1 MNKDTKKL
9 LIYKLFK
16 NSKKYSIK
24 WSSYFQVYDKIL
36 SNYKNKKIKFVE
48 IGVANGG
55 SLFMWKKYFG
65 KNAEIIGIDLNP
77 KAKKLEKNGFKI
89 YIGNQSDKK
98 FWEYFYKK
106 EGKVDVI
113 LDDGGHKNL
122 QQISTV
128 HYSLP
133 NIKDGGKIIIEDTS
147 TSYVKKE
154 FNNPSKYSFI
164 NYAKN
169 VVDNIHRRSPL
180 LRKELSFYSKKI
192 FLVEFFESIV
202 VFSID
207 SRKCFQNKEV
217 SNKAQNEW
225 AIDYRHNEYFGGLK
239 SKLDKRYGLL
249 NKRSFFRR
257 ILRKIFYR
265 NFIFNVLDNIKI
277 KKIFK
282 DLDNQK

>member
-1 MNKDTKKL
+1 MDKNTKKL
-9 LIYKLFK
+9 SIYKSFS
-16 NSKKYSIK
+16 NSEKYSIK
-24 WSSYFQVYDKIL
+24 WSNYFQVYEKIL
-36 SNYKNKKIKFVE
+36 SNYRNKKIKFVE

-55 SLFMWKKYFG
+55 SLFMWRKYFG
-65 KNAEIIGIDLNP
+65 KKAKIIGIDLNP
-77 KAKKLEKNGFKI
+77 NAKKLEKNGFKI

-98 FWEYFYKK
+98 FWDYFYKK
-106 EGKVDVI
+106 EGKVDII

-133 NIKDGGKIIIEDTS
+133 YIKDGGKIIVEDTG

-169 VVDNIHRRSPL
+169 IVDNIHRRSPL
-180 LRKELSFYSKKI
+180 LKKELNFYSKKI

-207 SRKCFQNKEV
+207 SKKCFENKEV
-217 SNKAQNEW
+217 ANKAHNEW
-225 AIDYRHNEYFGGLK
+225 AIDYRHNEYFGDLK
-239 SKLDKRYGLL
+239 SKLDRKYGLL

-257 ILRKIFYR
+257 IIRKIFYR
-265 NFIFNVLDNIKI
+265 NIIFNLLDNIKI
-277 KKIFK
+277 KKIFR
-282 DLDNQK
+282 DLNN

>member
-9 LIYKLFK
+9 TIYKLFK

-24 WSSYFQVYDKIL
+24 WSSYFQVYEKIF
-36 SNYKNKKIKFVE
+36 SNYRNKKIKFVE

-55 SLFMWKKYFG
+55 SLFMWQKYFG
-65 KNAEIIGIDLNP
+65 KNAKIIGIDLNP
-77 KAKKLEKNGFKI
+77 NAKKLEKNGFKI

-98 FWEYFYKK
+98 FWNYFYKK
-106 EGKVDVI
+106 EGKVDII

-133 NIKDGGKIIIEDTS
+133 YIKNGGKIVVEDTG
-147 TSYVKKE
+147 TSYLKKE

-164 NYAKN
+164 NYAKKI
-169 VVDNIHRRSPL
+169 VDSIHRRSPL
-180 LRKELSFYSKKI
+180 LKKELSFYSKKI

-207 SRKCFQNKEV
+207 SKRCFQNKEV

-225 AIDYRHNEYFGGLK
+225 SIDYRHNEYFGKFK
-239 SKLDKRYGLL
+239 SKLDKKYGLL
-249 NKRSFFRR
+249 SKRSFLRR
-257 ILRKIFYR
+257 VIRKIFYR
-265 NFIFNVLDNIKI
+265 NFLFNLIDNIKI
-277 KKIFK
+277 KKIFRN
-282 DLDNQK
+282 LNN

>member
-1 MNKDTKKL
+1 MDKNTKKL
-9 LIYKLFK
+9 SIYKSFS
-16 NSKKYSIK
+16 NSEKYSIK
-24 WSSYFQVYDKIL
+24 WSNYFQVYEKIL
-36 SNYKNKKIKFVE
+36 SNYRNKKIKFVE

-55 SLFMWKKYFG
+55 SLFMWRKYFG
-65 KNAEIIGIDLNP
+65 KKAKIIGIDLNP
-77 KAKKLEKNGFKI
+77 NAKKLEKNGFKI

-98 FWEYFYKK
+98 FWDYFYKK
-106 EGKVDVI
+106 EGKVDII

-133 NIKDGGKIIIEDTS
+133 YIKDGGKIIVEDTG

-169 VVDNIHRRSPL
+169 IVDNIHRRSPL
-180 LRKELSFYSKKI
+180 LKKELSFYSKKI

-207 SRKCFQNKEV
+207 SKKCFENKEV
-217 SNKAQNEW
+217 ANKAHNEW
-225 AIDYRHNEYFGGLK
+225 AIDYRHNEYFGDLK
-239 SKLDKRYGLL
+239 SKLDRKYGLL

-257 ILRKIFYR
+257 IIRKIFYR
-265 NFIFNVLDNIKI
+265 NIIFNLLDNIKI
-277 KKIFK
+277 KKIFR
-282 DLDNQK
+282 DLNN

>member
-1 MNKDTKKL
+1 MDKDTKKL
-9 LIYKLFK
+9 SIYKLFS
-16 NSKKYSIK
+16 NSEKYSIK
-24 WSSYFQVYDKIL
+24 WSSYFQVYEKIL
-36 SNYKNKKIKFVE
+36 SNYRNKKIKFVE

-65 KNAEIIGIDLNP
+65 KKAKIIGIDLNP
-77 KAKKLEKNGFKI
+77 NAKKLEKNGFKI

-98 FWEYFYKK
+98 FWDHFYKK
-106 EGKVDVI
+106 EGKVDII

-122 QQISTV
+122 QQISTE

-133 NIKDGGKIIIEDTS
+133 YIKDGGKIIVEDTG

-154 FNNPSKYSFI
+154 FNNPSKYSFM

-180 LRKELSFYSKKI
+180 LKKELSLYSKKI

-207 SRKCFQNKEV
+207 SKKCFENKEV
-217 SNKAQNEW
+217 ANKAKNEW
-225 AIDYRHNEYFGGLK
+225 AIDYRHNEYFGDLK
-239 SKLDKRYGLL
+239 SKLNKRYGLL

-257 ILRKIFYR
+257 IIRKIFYR
-265 NFIFNVLDNIKI
+265 NFIFNLLDNIKI
-277 KKIFK
+277 KKIFR
-282 DLDNQK
+282 DLNN

>member
-1 MNKDTKKL
+1 MDKNTKKL
-9 LIYKLFK
+9 SIYKSFA

-24 WSSYFQVYDKIL
+24 WSNYFQVYEKIL
-36 SNYKNKKIKFVE
+36 SNYRNKRIKFVE

-65 KNAEIIGIDLNP
+65 KKAKIIGIDLNP
-77 KAKKLEKNGFKI
+77 NAKKLEKNGFKI

-98 FWEYFYKK
+98 FWDHFYKK
-106 EGKVDVI
+106 EGKVDII

-128 HYSLP
+128 HYSLAH
-133 NIKDGGKIIIEDTS
+133 IKDGGKIIVEDTS
-147 TSYVKKE
+147 TSYLKKE
-154 FNNPSKYSFI
+154 FDNPSKYSFI

-169 VVDNIHRRSPL
+169 IVDNIHRRSPL
-180 LRKELSFYSKKI
+180 LRKKISFYSKKI

-207 SRKCFQNKEV
+207 SKKCFENKEV
-217 SNKAQNEW
+217 ANKARNEW
-225 AIDYRHNEYFGGLK
+225 AIDYRHNEYFGDLK
-239 SKLDKRYGLL
+239 SKLDKKYGLL

-257 ILRKIFYR
+257 IIRKIFYR
-265 NFIFNVLDNIKI
+265 NFIYNLLDNIKI
-277 KKIFK
+277 KKIFR
-282 DLDNQK
+282 DLNN

>member
-1 MNKDTKKL
+1 MDKNTKKL
-9 LIYKLFK
+9 SIYKSFA

-24 WSSYFQVYDKIL
+24 WSNYFQVYEKIL
-36 SNYKNKKIKFVE
+36 SNYRNKKIKFVE

-65 KNAEIIGIDLNP
+65 KKAKIIGIDLNP
-77 KAKKLEKNGFKI
+77 NAKKLEKNGFKI

-98 FWEYFYKK
+98 FWDHFYKK
-106 EGKVDVI
+106 EGKVDII

-133 NIKDGGKIIIEDTS
+133 YIKDGGKIIVEDTG

-164 NYAKN
+164 NFAKN

-180 LRKELSFYSKKI
+180 LKKELSFYSKKI

-207 SRKCFQNKEV
+207 SKKCFENKEV
-217 SNKAQNEW
+217 ANKAHNEW
-225 AIDYRHNEYFGGLK
+225 AIDYRHNEYFGDLK
-239 SKLDKRYGLL
+239 SKLDRKYGLL

-257 ILRKIFYR
+257 IIRKIFYR
-265 NFIFNVLDNIKI
+265 NIIFNLLDNIKI
-277 KKIFK
+277 KKIFR
-282 DLDNQK
+282 DLDN

>member
-1 MNKDTKKL
+1 MNDNLQKL
-9 LIYKLFK
+9 SIYKLFNK
-16 NSKKYSIK
+16 SKKYSIK
-24 WSSYFQVYDKIL
+24 WSSYFQVYEKIF
-36 SNYKNKKIKFVE
+36 SHYRNKKIKFVE

-65 KNAEIIGIDLNP
+65 NKAKIIGIDLNP

-98 FWEYFYKK
+98 FWKNFYKK
-106 EGKVDVI
+106 EGKVDLI

-128 HYSLP
+128 HHSLP
-133 NIKDGGKIIIEDTS
+133 YIKDGGKIVVEDTG

-169 VVDNIHRRSPL
+169 VIDAIHRRSPL
-180 LRKELSFYSKKI
+180 LKKELNFYSKKI

-207 SRKCFQNKEV
+207 SKKCFKNKEV
-217 SNKAQNEW
+217 HNEAQNEW
-225 AIDYRHNEYFGGLK
+225 AIDYRHNEYFGKLK
-239 SKLDKRYGLL
+239 LKLDKKYGLL
-249 NKRSFFRR
+249 NKRSFYRR
-257 ILRKIFYR
+257 IIRKIFYK
-265 NFIFNVLDNIKI
+265 NLIFNFLDKIKI
-277 KKIFK
+277 KKIFRE
-282 DLDNQK
+282 LDN

>member
-9 LIYKLFK
+9 SIYKSFK

-24 WSSYFQVYDKIL
+24 WSSYFQVYEKIL
-36 SNYKNKKIKFVE
+36 SKYRNKKIKFVE

-55 SLFMWKKYFG
+55 SLFMWKEYFG
-65 KNAEIIGIDLNP
+65 NKAKIIGIDLNP
-77 KAKKLEKNGFKI
+77 KAKKLERNGFKI

-98 FWEYFYKK
+98 FWDYFFKK
-106 EGKVDVI
+106 EGKVDII

-133 NIKDGGKIIIEDTS
+133 YIKDGGKIIVEDTG
-147 TSYVKKE
+147 TSYVRKE

-169 VVDNIHRRSPL
+169 VVDTIHRRSPL
-180 LRKELSFYSKKI
+180 LRKELSFYARKI

-207 SRKCFQNKEV
+207 SQKCFQNKEV
-217 SNKAQNEW
+217 ANKAKNEW
-225 AIDYRHNEYFGGLK
+225 AIDYRHNEYFGELK
-239 SKLDKRYGLL
+239 SKLNKKYGLL
-249 NKRSFFRR
+249 NKRSVFRK
-257 ILRKIFYR
+257 IIRKIFYR
-265 NFIFNVLDNIKI
+265 NFIFNLLDNVKI
-277 KKIFK
+277 KKILR
-282 DLDNQK
+282 DLDN

>member
-9 LIYKLFK
+9 SIYKSFS
-16 NSKKYSIK
+16 NSEKYSIK
-24 WSSYFQVYDKIL
+24 WSSYFQAYEKIL
-36 SNYKNKKIKFVE
+36 SNYRNKKIKFVE

-65 KNAEIIGIDLNP
+65 KKAKIIGIDLNP
-77 KAKKLEKNGFKI
+77 NAKKLEKNGFKI

-98 FWEYFYKK
+98 FWDHFYKK
-106 EGKVDVI
+106 EGKIDII

-133 NIKDGGKIIIEDTS
+133 YIKDGGKIIVEDTG

-180 LRKELSFYSKKI
+180 LKKELSFYSKKI

-207 SRKCFQNKEV
+207 SKKCFKNKEV
-217 SNKAQNEW
+217 ANKAKNEW
-225 AIDYRHNEYFGGLK
+225 AIDYRHNEYFGDLK
-239 SKLDKRYGLL
+239 SKLAKKYGLL

-257 ILRKIFYR
+257 IIRKIFYR
-265 NFIFNVLDNIKI
+265 NFIFNLLDNIKI

-282 DLDNQK
+282 DLNN

>member
-1 MNKDTKKL
+1 MNDNLQKL
-9 LIYKLFK
+9 SIYKLFNK
-16 NSKKYSIK
+16 SKKYSIK
-24 WSSYFQVYDKIL
+24 WSSYFQVYEKIF
-36 SNYKNKKIKFVE
+36 SHYRNKKIKFVE

-65 KNAEIIGIDLNP
+65 KKAKIIGIDLNP
-77 KAKKLEKNGFKI
+77 KAKKLKKNGFKI

-98 FWEYFYKK
+98 FWKNFYKK
-106 EGKVDVI
+106 EGKVDLI

-128 HYSLP
+128 HHSLP
-133 NIKDGGKIIIEDTS
+133 YIKDGGKIVVEDTG

-169 VVDNIHRRSPL
+169 VIDAIHRRSPL
-180 LRKELSFYSKKI
+180 LKKELNFYSKKI

-207 SRKCFQNKEV
+207 SKKCFKNKEV
-217 SNKAQNEW
+217 HNEAQNEW
-225 AIDYRHNEYFGGLK
+225 AIDYRHNEYFGKLK
-239 SKLDKRYGLL
+239 LKLDKKYGLL
-249 NKRSFFRR
+249 NKRSFYRR
-257 ILRKIFYR
+257 IIRKIFYK
-265 NFIFNVLDNIKI
+265 NLIFNFLDKIKI
-277 KKIFK
+277 KKIFRE
-282 DLDNQK
+282 LDN

>member
-1 MNKDTKKL
+1 MNKNTKNL
-9 LIYKLFK
+9 LIYKLFE

-24 WSSYFQVYDKIL
+24 WSSYFQVYEKIF
-36 SNYKNKKIKFVE
+36 SEYRNKKIKFVE

-55 SLFMWKKYFG
+55 SLFMWQKYFG
-65 KNAEIIGIDLNP
+65 KKAKIIGIDLNP

-98 FWEYFYKK
+98 FWDNFYEK
-106 EGKVDVI
+106 EGKVDLI

-133 NIKDGGKIIIEDTS
+133 YIKNGGKIIVEDTS
-147 TSYVKKE
+147 TSYIRKE

-164 NYAKN
+164 NYSKN
-169 VVDNIHRRSPL
+169 IVDNIHRRSPL
-180 LRKELSFYSKKI
+180 LKKKLSFYSKKI

-207 SRKCFQNKEV
+207 AKKCFQNQEV
-217 SNKAQNEW
+217 YNKAQNEW
-225 AIDYRHNEYFGGLK
+225 AIDYRHNEYFGKLK
-239 SKLDKRYGLL
+239 SKLNTKYGLL

-257 ILRKIFYR
+257 IVRKIFYR
-265 NFIFNVLDNIKI
+265 NFIFNILDNIKI
-277 KKIFK
+277 KKIFRELK
-282 DLDNQK
+282 S

>member
-1 MNKDTKKL
+1 MNDNLQKL
-9 LIYKLFK
+9 SIYKLFNK
-16 NSKKYSIK
+16 SKKYSIK
-24 WSSYFQVYDKIL
+24 WSSYFQVYEKIF
-36 SNYKNKKIKFVE
+36 SHYRNKKIKFVE

-65 KNAEIIGIDLNP
+65 NKAKIIGIDLNP

-98 FWEYFYKK
+98 FWENFYKK
-106 EGKVDVI
+106 EGKVDLI

-128 HYSLP
+128 HHSLP
-133 NIKDGGKIIIEDTS
+133 YIKDGGKIVVEDTG

-169 VVDNIHRRSPL
+169 VIDAIHRRSPL
-180 LRKELSFYSKKI
+180 LKKELNFYSKKI

-207 SRKCFQNKEV
+207 SKKCFKNKEV
-217 SNKAQNEW
+217 HNEAQNEW
-225 AIDYRHNEYFGGLK
+225 AIDYRHNEYFGKLK
-239 SKLDKRYGLL
+239 LKLDKKYGLL
-249 NKRSFFRR
+249 NKRSFYRR
-257 ILRKIFYR
+257 IIRKIFYK
-265 NFIFNVLDNIKI
+265 NLIFNFLDKIKI
-277 KKIFK
+277 KKIFRE
-282 DLDNQK
+282 LDN

>member
-1 MNKDTKKL
+1 MDKNTKKL
-9 LIYKLFK
+9 SIYKSFA
-16 NSKKYSIK
+16 NSEKYSIK
-24 WSSYFQVYDKIL
+24 WSNYFQVYEKIL
-36 SNYKNKKIKFVE
+36 SNYRNKRIKFVE

-65 KNAEIIGIDLNP
+65 KKAKIIGIDLNP
-77 KAKKLEKNGFKI
+77 NAKKLEKNGFKI

-98 FWEYFYKK
+98 FWDHFYKK
-106 EGKVDVI
+106 EGKVDII

-133 NIKDGGKIIIEDTS
+133 YIKDGGKIIVEDTG

-169 VVDNIHRRSPL
+169 IVDNIHRRSPL
-180 LRKELSFYSKKI
+180 LKKELSFYSKKI

-207 SRKCFQNKEV
+207 SKKCFENKEV
-217 SNKAQNEW
+217 ANKAHNEW
-225 AIDYRHNEYFGGLK
+225 AIDYRHNEYFGNLK
-239 SKLDKRYGLL
+239 FKLDRKYGLL

-257 ILRKIFYR
+257 IIRKIFYR
-265 NFIFNVLDNIKI
+265 NFIYNLLDNIKI
-277 KKIFK
+277 KKIFR
-282 DLDNQK
+282 DLNN

>member
-16 NSKKYSIK
+16 DSKKYSIK
-24 WSSYFQVYDKIL
+24 WSSYFQVYEKIF
-36 SNYKNKKIKFVE
+36 SSYRNKKIKFVE

-55 SLFMWKKYFG
+55 SLFMWQKYFG
-65 KNAEIIGIDLNP
+65 KNAKIIGIDLNP
-77 KAKKLEKNGFKI
+77 RAKKLEKHGFKI
-89 YIGNQSDKK
+89 YIGNQSNEK
-98 FWEYFYKK
+98 FWNYFYKK
-106 EGKVDVI
+106 EGKIDII

-133 NIKDGGKIIIEDTS
+133 HIKDGGKIIVEDTS
-147 TSYVKKE
+147 TSYLKKE
-154 FNNPSKYSFI
+154 FDNPSKYSFI

-169 VVDNIHRRSPL
+169 IVDNIHRRSPL
-180 LRKELSFYSKKI
+180 LRKKISFYSKKI

-217 SNKAQNEW
+217 NNKAQNEW
-225 AIDYRHNEYFGGLK
+225 AIDYRHNEYFEKLK
-239 SKLDKRYGLL
+239 SKFDKKYGLL

-257 ILRKIFYR
+257 IIRKIFYR
-265 NFIFNVLDNIKI
+265 NFIFNILDNQKI
-277 KKIFK
+277 KKILR
-282 DLDNQK
+282 DLNN

>member
-1 MNKDTKKL
+1 MNDNFQKL
-9 LIYKLFK
+9 SIYRLFNK
-16 NSKKYSIK
+16 SKKYSIK
-24 WSSYFQVYDKIL
+24 WSSYFQVYEKIF
-36 SNYKNKKIKFVE
+36 SHYRNKKIKFVE

-65 KNAEIIGIDLNP
+65 KKAKIIGIDLNP

-98 FWEYFYKK
+98 FWKNFYKK
-106 EGKVDVI
+106 EGKVDLI

-128 HYSLP
+128 HHSLP
-133 NIKDGGKIIIEDTS
+133 YIKDGGKIVVEDTG

-169 VVDNIHRRSPL
+169 VIDAIHRRSPL
-180 LRKELSFYSKKI
+180 LKKELNFYSKKI

-207 SRKCFQNKEV
+207 SKKCFKNKEV
-217 SNKAQNEW
+217 HNEAQNEW
-225 AIDYRHNEYFGGLK
+225 AIDYRHNEYFGKLK
-239 SKLDKRYGLL
+239 LKLDKKYGLL
-249 NKRSFFRR
+249 NKRSFYRR
-257 ILRKIFYR
+257 IIRKIFYK
-265 NFIFNVLDNIKI
+265 NLIFNFLDKIKI
-277 KKIFK
+277 KKIFRE
-282 DLDNQK
+282 LDN